1 MPGDWFLGPGPPLC
15 GAPAEDV
22 QPATTTRDA
31 AKTAR
36 SLLSLPAAVLN
47 GLTVPPDHLR
57 PMWVP
62 AGVRLWFAG
71 KVIEMDEIKIASGR
85 SLLPGEFTV
94 PSDAAGIAV
103 FAHGS
108 GSSRLSPRNVAVA
121 RALNG
126 RGVATLLFD
135 LLTPDEADDRGKVF
149 DISLLSG
156 RLEDAVRW
164 AMALRP
170 EAMSVPV
177 GLFGASTGAAA
188 ALVVAAR
195 LSTEVAAVVSRG
207 GRPDL
212 AGRALESVTSPTLLI
227 VGGEDPVVLELN
239 RQAQGMLRG
248 ENRLEV
254 IPGAGHLFEEP
265 GVLERVAGLAAD
277 WFLSHF

>member
-1 MPGDWFLGPGPPLC
+1 
-15 GAPAEDV
+15 
-22 QPATTTRDA
+22 
-31 AKTAR
+31 
-36 SLLSLPAAVLN
+36 
-47 GLTVPPDHLR
+47 
-57 PMWVP
+57 MWVP
-62 AGVRLWFAG
+62 GGVRLWFAG
-71 KVIEMDEIKIASGR
+71 KVIEMDDIEIASGR
-85 SLLPGEFTV
+85 SSLPGEFTV

-135 LLTPDEADDRGKVF
+135 LLTPDEADDRGNVF

-156 RLEDAVRW
+156 RIEDAVRW
-164 AMALRP
+164 AMAVRR
-170 EAMSVPV
+170 EAVSLPV

-212 AGRALESVTSPTLLI
+212 AGSAVESVSSPTLLI

-239 RQAQGMLRG
+239 RQAQRMLRG

-265 GVLERVAGLAAD
+265 GALERVAELAAD
-277 WFLSHF
+277 WLLRHF